1 MATLQCRV
9 VSAREELYSGE
20 ISMLIAT
27 GTEGEIGVLPGHTPL
42 ITLLK
47 PGAMRVQTP
56 NGEEEVIY
64 VSGGVLEV
72 QPKMVTVLADTAM
85 RAHNLDESKIVEAR
99 KKAEQMLVNQSD
111 TVQTNAA
118 LASLAESVAQLQTI
132 RKYKTALNFLWKIL
146 EFPFDSYHRHKKQS
160 IMGCFLCLLFNIL
173 CFLIEDKYTIYDAI
187 SSSTASFVIYEC

>member
-1 MATLQCRV
+1 
-9 VSAREELYSGE
+9 
-20 ISMLIAT
+20 
-27 GTEGEIGVLPGHTPL
+27 
-42 ITLLK
+42 
-47 PGAMRVQTP
+47 MRVQTP

-132 RKYKTALNFLWKIL
+132 RKYKNRA
-146 EFPFDSYHRHKKQS
+146 
-160 IMGCFLCLLFNIL
+160 
-173 CFLIEDKYTIYDAI
+173 
-187 SSSTASFVIYEC
+187 

>member
-1 MATLQCRV
+1 MATFQCRV

-27 GTEGEIGVLPGHTPL
+27 GTEGEVGVLAGHTPL

-56 NGEEEVIY
+56 DGEEEVIY
-64 VSGGVLEV
+64 VSGGVLEI
-72 QPKMVTVLADTAM
+72 QPKMVTVLADTAV

-132 RKYKTALNFLWKIL
+132 RKYKNRA
-146 EFPFDSYHRHKKQS
+146 
-160 IMGCFLCLLFNIL
+160 
-173 CFLIEDKYTIYDAI
+173 
-187 SSSTASFVIYEC
+187 

>member
-1 MATLQCRV
+1 MATLQCRI

-20 ISMLIAT
+20 INMLIAT
-27 GTEGEIGVLPGHTPL
+27 GTEGEIGVLSGHTPL

-47 PGAMRVQTP
+47 PGAMRVQKA

-111 TVQTNAA
+111 TLQTNAA
-118 LASLAESVAQLQTI
+118 LASLAESVGQLQTI
-132 RKYKTALNFLWKIL
+132 RKYKN
-146 EFPFDSYHRHKKQS
+146 R
-160 IMGCFLCLLFNIL
+160 
-173 CFLIEDKYTIYDAI
+173 
-187 SSSTASFVIYEC
+187 V

>member
-1 MATLQCRV
+1 MATFQCRV

-27 GTEGEIGVLPGHTPL
+27 GTEGEVGVLAGHTPL

-56 NGEEEVIY
+56 DGEEEVIY
-64 VSGGVLEV
+64 VSGGVLEI
-72 QPKMVTVLADTAM
+72 QPKMVTVLADTAV
-85 RAHNLDESKIVEAR
+85 RASNLDESKIIQAR

-111 TVQTNAA
+111 TVHTNAA

-132 RKYKTALNFLWKIL
+132 RKYKNRA
-146 EFPFDSYHRHKKQS
+146 
-160 IMGCFLCLLFNIL
+160 
-173 CFLIEDKYTIYDAI
+173 
-187 SSSTASFVIYEC
+187 

>member
-1 MATLQCRV
+1 MATLKCRV

-27 GTEGEIGVLPGHTPL
+27 GIEGEIGILPGHTPL

-56 NGEEEVIY
+56 DGNEEVIY

-72 QPKMVTVLADTAM
+72 QPKMVTILADTAM

-99 KKAEQMLVNQSD
+99 RQAEQMLVNQSD
-111 TVQTNAA
+111 TLQTNAA

-132 RKYKTALNFLWKIL
+132 RKYKNRA
-146 EFPFDSYHRHKKQS
+146 
-160 IMGCFLCLLFNIL
+160 
-173 CFLIEDKYTIYDAI
+173 
-187 SSSTASFVIYEC
+187 

>member
-1 MATLQCRV
+1 MATFQCRV

-27 GTEGEIGVLPGHTPL
+27 GSEGEVGVLSGHTPL

-47 PGAMRVQTP
+47 PGPMRVQTAD
-56 NGEEEVIY
+56 GEEVVIY

-99 KKAEQMLVNQSD
+99 RKAEQMLVNQTD

-132 RKYKTALNFLWKIL
+132 RKYKNRA
-146 EFPFDSYHRHKKQS
+146 
-160 IMGCFLCLLFNIL
+160 
-173 CFLIEDKYTIYDAI
+173 
-187 SSSTASFVIYEC
+187 

>member
-1 MATLQCRV
+1 
-9 VSAREELYSGE
+9 
-20 ISMLIAT
+20 
-27 GTEGEIGVLPGHTPL
+27 
-42 ITLLK
+42 
-47 PGAMRVQTP
+47 MRVQTP
-56 NGEEEVIY
+56 DGEEEIIY

-132 RKYKTALNFLWKIL
+132 RKYKNRA
-146 EFPFDSYHRHKKQS
+146 
-160 IMGCFLCLLFNIL
+160 
-173 CFLIEDKYTIYDAI
+173 
-187 SSSTASFVIYEC
+187 

>member
-27 GTEGEIGVLPGHTPL
+27 GSEGEIGVLPGHTPL

-47 PGAMRVQTP
+47 PGSMRVQTTDSQ
-56 NGEEEVIY
+56 EEVIY

-85 RAHNLDESKIVEAR
+85 RAHNLDESKIIEAR
-99 KKAEQMLVNQSD
+99 REAEQLLVNQTD

-132 RKYKTALNFLWKIL
+132 RKYQNR
-146 EFPFDSYHRHKKQS
+146 S
-160 IMGCFLCLLFNIL
+160 
-173 CFLIEDKYTIYDAI
+173 
-187 SSSTASFVIYEC
+187 